1 MHLPK
6 FKEKVF
12 QKDMRIICGPS
23 TQNLLPLKYKWLYET
38 FKNAN
43 NNFWLP
49 EEISMGNDKYEYS
62 TLQPNIKHMYDWLFS
77 MLTTMDLIVT
87 DTLESSIMPYASAPE
102 YRSWLA
108 LQGYQEAI
116 HTHSY
121 VTIAEE
127 IALDPDEVFGRYLQE
142 ESLYDKIKMAG
153 DYAKLLDDNK
163 LQEIE
168 TFIIGYAFWAIM
180 LEGIWFY
187 LGLSAGTYPS
197 HHLRLMKGTA
207 DQFQYI
213 RRDEALH
220 YSTGISVIQE
230 IVKEYPESWN
240 SNVQNAIKAM
250 VTEGLEKEMAFS
262 LDCYKNIP
270 GLSATA
276 YIKQCEFQA
285 ERNLNRLGLSLYP
298 DSEAALPWL
307 SASVDLKKESNF
319 FERRVTEYQVGT
331 GLNFENTSISD
342 VGSWKE

>member
-6 FKEKVF
+6 FKEKVEI
-12 QKDMRIICGPS
+12 KDIRLVGGPP
-23 TQNLLPLKYKWLYET
+23 TQNLLPLKYKWLYEA
-38 FKNAN
+38 FKNGN

-49 EEISMGNDKYEYS
+49 EEISMGNDKLEY
-62 TLQPNIKHMYDWLFS
+62 TQLPPNVKHMYDWLFS

-102 YRSWLA
+102 FRSWLA

-142 ESLYDKIKMAG
+142 ESLYNKIKMAG
-153 DYAKLLDDNK
+153 EAAKMLDNND
-163 LQEIE
+163 LQDIE
-168 TFIIGYAFWAIM
+168 TFIINYAFWAIM

-220 YSTGISVIQE
+220 YSVGLSVIHE
-230 IVKEYPESWN
+230 ITKEYPEAWN
-240 SNVQNAIKAM
+240 RNTKEEILSM
-250 VTEGLEKEMAFS
+250 VVRGIEHEAKFAN
-262 LDCYKNIP
+262 DCYKNIP
-270 GLSATA
+270 GLLAA
-276 YIKQCEFQA
+276 DYIEQCKFQA
-285 ERNLNRLGLSLYP
+285 ERHLNRLGLSLYGNAK
-298 DSEAALPWL
+298 AALPWL
-307 SASVDLKKESNF
+307 SASVDMKKESNF

-331 GLNFENTSISD
+331 GLDFENTSISD
-342 VGSWKE
+342 VGAWRE